1 RDAFGNTTTSFTGV
15 ANLTTNAGAIA
26 PPSTPFALADNGVK
40 VVSITLAQPGTGRS
54 ITATSGAN
62 TGTSNTFTV
71 NAGPLDHF
79 RVEAA
84 GGGNIATQQSGVPF
98 NITITALDANDNTV
112 LSFNGS
118 ANITSTGNL
127 SIGGGAS
134 PNFLSGVLASLAV
147 AISNSGTFTISATS
161 GAAIGTSNPF
171 VVGSIAD
178 LAVTMSGPAFTT
190 AGGAPNY

>member
-1 RDAFGNTTTSFTGV
+1 
-15 ANLTTNAGAIA
+15 
-26 PPSTPFALADNGVK
+26 
-40 VVSITLAQPGTGRS
+40 
-54 ITATSGAN
+54 
-62 TGTSNTFTV
+62 
-71 NAGPLDHF
+71 
-79 RVEAA
+79 
-84 GGGNIATQQSGVPF
+84 VPF

-127 SIGGGAS
+127 TTGGAAS
-134 PNFLSGVLASLAV
+134 PNFSSGVLASLVV

-161 GAAIGTSNPF
+161 GAAGGTSNAF

-190 AGGAPNY
+190 AGGAPNYTINVTNNGPLNATGVSVALAIPSGWFILN